1 MANDWL
7 LLLAGSFIKPGTV
20 SAFSKPHGWHS
31 GRNENKRVAVHRAAS
46 VCAQQEVETMVLG
59 LPLLWQRD
67 KP

>member
-7 LLLAGSFIKPGTV
+7 LLLAGSFKKPGTV
-20 SAFSKPHGWHS
+20 SAFSKHGTLEEMRIREWLS
-31 GRNENKRVAVHRAAS
+31 TEQPVFVP
-46 VCAQQEVETMVLG
+46 QQEVETMVLG